1 MTLGDNFVINFI
13 DSGIR
18 TCYISVVDG
27 EVLRFDNVVDGSL
40 LTSAPISS
48 SSLTNSG
55 YTIVLYV
62 NGTMFCNFLGTS
74 EFFAKLM
81 AVFSLKTKLEP
92 MIICE
97 GDGEGPA
104 FEDFKILF
112 NKVSFEFSDNQFKS
126 RDEKSESGRHS
137 IQIYLTPENLQDPFL
152 KHFLGKKTGTKFAIG
167 VNGVGAFFEL
177 RKLRPRKKK
186 G

>member
-1 MTLGDNFVINFI
+1 
-13 DSGIR
+13 
-18 TCYISVVDG
+18 
-27 EVLRFDNVVDGSL
+27 
-40 LTSAPISS
+40 
-48 SSLTNSG
+48 
-55 YTIVLYV
+55 
-62 NGTMFCNFLGTS
+62 MFCNFLGTS
-74 EFFAKLM
+74 EFFAKLV

-104 FEDFKILF
+104 LEDFKILF
-112 NKVSFEFSDNQFKS
+112 NKVSFEFSDNEFKS
-126 RDEKSESGRHS
+126 RDEKLESGRNS

-152 KHFLGKKTGTKFAIG
+152 KHFLGKKTGTKFIVG
-167 VNGVGAFFEL
+167 INGVGAFFEL